1 MPSDS
6 LFSRF
11 DAITLDEMNATARMM
26 TRVDRKYLL
35 STAEAFTLV
44 DALPSRTR
52 ILTVNDQIWQ
62 HYRTSYLDSSR
73 WGSYHA
79 TAYKRRRRY
88 KVRMRNYVDSGLAF
102 LEVKTRGP
110 RKTTV
115 KNRTPIT
122 VEAVDGDAVPAESV
136 EWLAGMLEQLCV
148 SVDVAD
154 LRPTLR
160 NEYWRATV
168 KLPDL
173 GRATIDTSLA
183 WRSSRGGELSG
194 LDLVCVETK
203 SGASPSVVD
212 KKLWARGHRPLR
224 VSKFGTGLAV
234 MHPELPSNKW
244 RPAMKK
250 FELARQES

>member
-1 MPSDS
+1 
-6 LFSRF
+6 
-11 DAITLDEMNATARMM
+11 MNATARMM

-52 ILTVNDQIWQ
+52 ILTVNDQFWQ

-102 LEVKTRGP
+102 LEVKTRGL

-115 KNRTPIT
+115 KNRTPIPAET
-122 VEAVDGDAVPAESV
+122 VDGDAVPAESV
-136 EWLAGMLEQLCV
+136 EWLAGMLEPLCV

-173 GRATIDTSLA
+173 GERRSIPRLRGGARVAESCLVWILCA
-183 WRSSRGGELSG
+183 WKRSRGHHRAWWIKSCGRVGIGRCACQSLVPGWPSYTRSCRRISG
-194 LDLVCVETK
+194 
-203 SGASPSVVD
+203 G
-212 KKLWARGHRPLR
+212 RR
-224 VSKFGTGLAV
+224 
-234 MHPELPSNKW
+234 
-244 RPAMKK
+244 
-250 FELARQES
+250 

>member
-1 MPSDS
+1 
-6 LFSRF
+6 
-11 DAITLDEMNATARMM
+11 
-26 TRVDRKYLL
+26 
-35 STAEAFTLV
+35 
-44 DALPSRTR
+44 
-52 ILTVNDQIWQ
+52 
-62 HYRTSYLDSSR
+62 
-73 WGSYHA
+73 
-79 TAYKRRRRY
+79 
-88 KVRMRNYVDSGLAF
+88 MRNSVDSVLAF

-136 EWLAGMLEQLCV
+136 EWLVGMLEQLCV

-224 VSKFGTGLAV
+224 VSKFGTGSAV